1 MKQKKQQ
8 QEMDRPLEFLDCIAP
23 SIIRFQTDHCIL
35 GSSYRC
41 YWALKEYPTSTDEQ
55 AMTRPLFSIPQHQ
68 FIFNAG
74 TVDKSFYMDLLQ
86 LEESEFEHIRSPQR
100 GVCLYKCGHE
110 RFLLEVDVPKH
121 RAELFGTAGGR

>member
-55 AMTRPLFSIPQHQ
+55 AILRHLGNTAELRSISMR
-68 FIFNAG
+68 
-74 TVDKSFYMDLLQ
+74 DRY
-86 LEESEFEHIRSPQR
+86 
-100 GVCLYKCGHE
+100 
-110 RFLLEVDVPKH
+110 RFLKSG
-121 RAELFGTAGGR
+121 LF